1 MNRIHGATMI
11 SLMLFSLPQEVSF
24 SQTRERAAVEP
35 RYTWQLE
42 DIYPSDQTWEQARK
56 DVSGEFEKV
65 LAFKVHLAGSPTKLL
80 ECLELNSRIW
90 KDLARLSSYASMRY
104 NQDMRDSKYQGLEQ
118 QMTQV
123 TTEYSSKASFIAP
136 EVAAMDKARIDAFL
150 AQEPRLAPYRMF
162 LDDIQRTKAHRLSDK
177 EELILAEAGV
187 LAAGPHEIFQVLSD
201 ADLPYPT
208 VSLSDGTKALLN
220 KAGFARYRALSN
232 RNDREAVFQA
242 FWQAVAGF
250 KSTFAA
256 QLNAQV
262 KKDMFYARTRHYSSS
277 MHTALDRDNIPVKV
291 YQGLISNVTRNL
303 DTFHRYLRLR
313 KRMLGVDSIKYSDM
327 YAPVVKDLKLEY
339 TYDQACGLVMDA
351 LRPLGEDYVAVVK
364 RALDQRWIDVYPT
377 TAKRSGAYSNGSC
390 YDVHP
395 YILLNFNGQYDDVS
409 TLAHELGH
417 TMHSFY
423 SNKTQPYAT
432 ADYSTFVAEV
442 ASTLN
447 EALLIDRMLKTIQD
461 DDTRLS
467 LLMSYLDGLKG
478 TVFRQTQFA
487 EFELAIHQAAEQG
500 RPLTADSLTQL
511 YGEIIRR
518 YYGHDKGVCRIDDL
532 YCTEWAYIPHFYY
545 NFYVFQYATSYT
557 ASTALS
563 QRILAGE
570 QGVVPRYIAML
581 SSGGSDY
588 PINQLKT
595 AGVDMLTPGPF
606 DKTMAAMNRVMDQI
620 EAILAK
626 LAADKPAQPPPAA
639 K

>member
-1 MNRIHGATMI
+1 MIGRFSGALTV
-11 SLMLFSLPQEVSF
+11 SLAVLAMSGSQAGA
-24 SQTRERAAVEP
+24 QTRERAAVEP

-42 DIYPSDQTWEQARK
+42 DIYPSDQAWEQARK
-56 DVSGEFEKV
+56 EVSGEFEKV
-65 LAFKVHLAGSPTKLL
+65 LAFKGQLAGSSARLL

-90 KDLARLSSYASMRY
+90 KELARLSSYASMRY
-104 NQDMRDSKYQGLEQ
+104 NQDMRDSRYQGLEQ

-123 TTEYSSKASFIAP
+123 TTEYSSKASFLAP
-136 EVAAMDKARIDAFL
+136 EIAAMDKARIDAFL
-150 AQEPRLAPYRMF
+150 AQEPKLAPYRMF
-162 LDDIQRTKAHRLSDK
+162 LYDIQRTKAHRLSDK

-201 ADLPYPT
+201 ADLPYPQVT
-208 VSLSDGTKALLN
+208 LSDGTQALLN
-220 KAGFARYRALSN
+220 KAGYGRYRSIPN
-232 RNDREAVFQA
+232 RADREAVFQA

-256 QLNAQV
+256 DLNAQV
-262 KKDMFYARTRHYSSS
+262 KKDMFYARTRNFPSSL
-277 MHTALDRDNIPVKV
+277 HAALDRDNIPVEV
-291 YQGLISNVTRNL
+291 YQGLIANVTRNL

-313 KRMLGVDSIKYSDM
+313 QRMLGVDTLRYSDM

-339 TYDQACGLVMDA
+339 TYDQACDLVLDA
-351 LRPLGEDYVAVVK
+351 FKPMGEDYVAVVK
-364 RALDQRWIDVYPT
+364 RALEQRWIDVYPT
-377 TAKRSGAYSNGSC
+377 TAKRSGAYSNGGC

-447 EALLIDRMLKTIQD
+447 EALLIDRMLKTLQD

-487 EFELAIHQAAEQG
+487 DFELAIHQAAEQG
-500 RPLTADSLTQL
+500 RPLTADSLTRL
-511 YGEIIRR
+511 YGDIIRR

-570 QGVVPRYIAML
+570 QGVVPRTIAFL

-595 AGVDMLTPGPF
+595 AGVDMLTTEPF

-620 EAILAK
+620 EAILARLK
-626 LAADKPAQPPPAA
+626 R
-639 K
+639 

>member
-1 MNRIHGATMI
+1 MNGRFSGAVTV
-11 SLMLFSLPQEVSF
+11 SLAVLAMSGTQAGA
-24 SQTRERAAVEP
+24 QTRERAAVES

-42 DIYPSDQTWEQARK
+42 DIYPSDQAWEQARK

-65 LAFKVHLAGSPTKLL
+65 LGFKGQLAGSPTKLL

-90 KDLARLSSYASMRY
+90 KELARLSSYASMRY

-123 TTEYSSKASFIAP
+123 TTEYSSKASFHAP
-136 EVAAMDKARIDAFL
+136 EIAAMDKARIDTFL
-150 AQEPRLAPYRMF
+150 AQEPKLAPYRMF
-162 LDDIQRTKAHRLSDK
+162 LYDIQRTKAHRLSDK
-177 EELILAEAGV
+177 EERILAEAGV
-187 LAAGPHEIFQVLSD
+187 LAAGPHEIYQVLAD
-201 ADLPYPT
+201 ADLPYPQVT
-208 VSLSDGTKALLN
+208 LSDGTKALLN
-220 KAGFARYRALSN
+220 KAGYGRYRSLPN
-232 RNDREAVFQA
+232 RADREAVFQA
-242 FWQAVAGF
+242 FWKAVSGF

-256 QLNAQV
+256 DLNAQV
-262 KKDMFYARTRHYSSS
+262 KRDMFYTRTRNFPSSL
-277 MHTALDRDNIPVKV
+277 HTALDRDNIPVEV
-291 YQGLISNVTRNL
+291 YQGLIANVTRNL

-313 KRMLGVDSIKYSDM
+313 KRMLGVDTLRYSDM
-327 YAPVVKDLKLEY
+327 YAPVVKDLRLDY
-339 TYDQACGLVMDA
+339 TYDQACGLVLDA
-351 LRPLGEDYVAVVK
+351 FKPMGEEYVAVVK
-364 RALDQRWIDVYPT
+364 RALEQRWIDVYPT
-377 TAKRSGAYSNGSC
+377 TAKRSGAYSNGGC

-487 EFELAIHQAAEQG
+487 DFELAIHQAAEQG
-500 RPLTADSLTQL
+500 QPLTADSLTRL
-511 YGEIIRR
+511 YADIIRR
-518 YYGHDKGVCRIDDL
+518 YYGHDKGVCLIDDL
-532 YCTEWAYIPHFYY
+532 YCTEWAYVPHFYY
-545 NFYVFQYATSYT
+545 NFYIFQYATSYT

-570 QGVVPRYIAML
+570 QGIVPRTIAFL

-595 AGVDMLTPGPF
+595 AGVDMLTSEPF

-626 LAADKPAQPPPAA
+626 RVK
-639 K
+639 